1 MTTNTIFFNLVP
13 FEVGIIILA
22 GFVMILIQ
30 VIGDIKKK
38 NKLCQKCQVEINDH
52 R

>member
-1 MTTNTIFFNLVP
+1 MTSTVFFNLVP

-22 GFVMILIQ
+22 GFVMWILQI
-30 VIGDIKKK
+30 IGDIRKK
-38 NKLCQKCQVEINDH
+38 NKLCQRCQVEIKNH